1 MVRPCAAVVHRCLN
15 RQARQA
21 IPNTALRVLVM
32 VFVTP
37 AGQVRVPAAE
47 SWVKSSMVNP
57 PQRLLVAG
65 EDPHRVHPAGDQGV
79 TDADLDRPGGPLHRE
94 VVPDAGGAV
103 GFAERDE
110 VSQQLAQPFDL
121 EAHRAAHRQV
131 VVDAGPERAHGRV
144 PGHGRAKLRAASSTG
159 APLGAVPGQGRDKGR
174 NATSSTL
181 A

>member
-57 PQRLLVAG
+57 PPTAGLSSLLCK
-65 EDPHRVHPAGDQGV
+65 RSGV
-79 TDADLDRPGGPLHRE
+79 RFT
-94 VVPDAGGAV
+94 
-103 GFAERDE
+103 
-110 VSQQLAQPFDL
+110 
-121 EAHRAAHRQV
+121 
-131 VVDAGPERAHGRV
+131 GR
-144 PGHGRAKLRAASSTG
+144 G
-159 APLGAVPGQGRDKGR
+159 
-174 NATSSTL
+174 
-181 A
+181 